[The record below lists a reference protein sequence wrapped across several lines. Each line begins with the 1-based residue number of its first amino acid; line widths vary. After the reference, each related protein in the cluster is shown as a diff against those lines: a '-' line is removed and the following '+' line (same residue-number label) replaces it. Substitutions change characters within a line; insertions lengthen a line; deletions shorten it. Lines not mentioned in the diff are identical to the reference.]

1 MPAAVERGRI
11 RRQGAVRLR
20 AWRDQTGRSG
30 GLVPGASS
38 RRGVRYWSLILV
50 NLHVFSQGAGVCVG
64 LVAEFAQIWLV
75 RRVNV
80 HVLLPVTAVGEASV
94 AAFEFTQE
102 RFFSSVCP
110 FVYFQILRTR
120 EHLATSREWAREGF
134 LSRVHSD
141 MIH

>member
-1 MPAAVERGRI
+1 M
-11 RRQGAVRLR
+11 
-20 AWRDQTGRSG
+20 
-30 GLVPGASS
+30 
-38 RRGVRYWSLILV
+38 

-102 RFFSSVCP
+102 RFFS
-110 FVYFQILRTR
+110 FVSGRI
-120 EHLATSREWAREGF
+120 HLSLKAG
-134 LSRVHSD
+134 
-141 MIH
+141 